1 MNLKIKKQHGRS
13 LVELMIAMAIGL
25 VIMLAI
31 SSLYVTNTQ
40 TYRATDDKAL
50 MEENGRLALNMM
62 AYHTRM
68 VGLGE
73 LVNATPQRDAGG
85 GSTSFVPTNTAG
97 FGIFGCSGGFVNP
110 VNAIPTC
117 NTSATGPDSFLVSYV
132 VDMDNANSASV
143 AGAMSPL
150 DCVGQAVA
158 NANSVVENRY
168 YLASNPAT
176 GRQEL
181 YCVGNG
187 GAAPGTNLNPGRAIV
202 DNVVDMKITYGYDAN
217 GNQSIDGFFTASAV
231 AALPQPADPD
241 IAVEN
246 ASGGNPAAQLWAKV
260 ISAKICIVIRSSNDG
275 LATTPM
281 QYRDCSDALVTATDR
296 RLYSKFSTVVALRGR
311 ISGRTL

>member
-1 MNLKIKKQHGRS
+1 MNFKISKQHGRS

-40 TYRATDDKAL
+40 TYRITDDKAL

-62 AYHTRM
+62 AYHARM
-68 VGLGE
+68 VGLGQ
-73 LVNATPQRDAGG
+73 LLNATPQKDSGG
-85 GSTSFVPTNTAG
+85 GATNFVPTNTAG
-97 FGIFGCSGGFVNP
+97 FGIFGCSGGFVSE
-110 VNAIPTC
+110 VAAIPTC
-117 NTSATGPDSFLVSYV
+117 KNAVGPDALLVSYV
-132 VDMDNANSASV
+132 VDTDNANSASV
-143 AGAMSPL
+143 GGGMSPL
-150 DCVGQAVA
+150 DCAGQAVA

-168 YLASNPAT
+168 YLASNAAT

-187 GAAPGTNLNPGRAIV
+187 GSVPGTALNAGRAIV
-202 DNVVDMKITYGYDAN
+202 DNVVDMKINYGYDGD
-217 GNQSIDGFFTASAV
+217 GNQSVDGFFTAASVANLPPPADIDSAV
-231 AALPQPADPD
+231 AS
-241 IAVEN
+241 

-260 ISAKICIVIRSSNDG
+260 VSVKICMVIRSSNDG

-281 QYRDCSDALVTATDR
+281 QYRDCSDALVTATDK